1 LRYYFS
7 PERVGLKRGRGAS
20 LRRRCIGNVRLI
32 LADDH
37 FGVRERIRHL
47 VAPEH
52 EVLADYESCES
63 LLEGMEALH
72 PEMVLLDISMP
83 AMGGFSLAEKIHHDW
98 PAIKI
103 IFVSQHSERAYV
115 NRAMDVGASGYVLK
129 MNLVAELLPAIRE
142 VSAGHTF
149 LSPQLA

>member
-1 LRYYFS
+1 LAR
-7 PERVGLKRGRGAS
+7 
-20 LRRRCIGNVRLI
+20 GNVRLV

-47 VAPEH
+47 VAAEH
-52 EVLADYESCES
+52 EVLADYENCES
-63 LLEGMEALH
+63 VLECMEALH

-83 AMGGFSLAEKIHHDW
+83 AMGGFMLAAKIHHDW
-98 PAIKI
+98 PGIKI

-115 NRAMDVGASGYVLK
+115 DRAMDVGASGYVLK
-129 MNLVAELLPAIRE
+129 RDLVADLLPAIRE
-142 VSAGHTF
+142 VSAGHRF